1 MIVQA
6 QQEDGYLD
14 TYFIIKEPSLR
25 WRNLCEG
32 HELYSAGHM
41 IEAAVAYYEGT
52 GKRKLLDSMIK
63 LADLI
68 CRTFGPEE
76 GQNHGYPGHQEI
88 ELALVRLYRVTQD
101 KKYLDQA
108 KYFLDI
114 RGVGKNYFSRRKSRR
129 ISKGFFPEFE
139 DYDPA
144 YSQSTEPMRE
154 QKNS

>member
-14 TYFIIKEPSLR
+14 TYFIIKEPSQR

-52 GKRKLLDSMIK
+52 GKRKLLDSMIR

-101 KKYLDQA
+101 KKLPGTGEVLPGYPGSGEEL
-108 KYFLDI
+108 FP
-114 RGVGKNYFSRRKSRR
+114 RGAEAGEFQKDFPGK
-129 ISKGFFPEFE
+129 FE
-139 DYDPA
+139 D
-144 YSQSTEPMRE
+144 S
-154 QKNS
+154 

>member
-1 MIVQA
+1 VIVQA

-14 TYFIIKEPSLR
+14 TYFIIKEPSQR

-52 GKRKLLDSMIK
+52 GKRKLLDSMIR

-101 KKYLDQA
+101 KKYLEQA
-108 KYFLDI
+108 KYSWI
-114 RGVGKNYFSRRKSRR
+114 SGERGRIISSRSGSRR
-129 ISKGFFPEFE
+129 ISKGFSRNLRIMILRIP
-139 DYDPA
+139 
-144 YSQSTEPMRE
+144 SPMNR
-154 QKNS
+154 